1 MKIRR
6 NSARK
11 EWIRM
16 QGRIVKHGDIW
27 WCDLPDAPRSSHVTY
42 GKHPVLVLG
51 NEKANLSSPVVQV
64 LVLTSKLKRLGKT
77 PCHVLLKTDFL
88 PVPSVVCPEQIRT
101 INRETLLGTRPLGT
115 LEKDE
120 MAEVY
125 TAVKQQLGLP
135 G

>member
-1 MKIRR
+1 
-6 NSARK
+6 
-11 EWIRM
+11 M

-42 GKHPVLVLG
+42 GKHP
-51 NEKANLSSPVVQV
+51 V

-135 G
+135 S